1 MNKTV
6 KIGKTDVELIANAVT
21 PIHYT
26 AEFQSD
32 FYKDEQ
38 AMSEGN
44 VALFLPRIT
53 YIMAKQADKSIKEG
67 FEEWLE
73 KFEIND
79 LMLAGQDI
87 AELLAGD
94 LKTTSTAKKN
104 HVQPHEK

>member
-6 KIGKTDVELIANAVT
+6 KIGKSEIELTANAVT
-21 PIHYT
+21 PIKYT

-44 VALFLPRIT
+44 ITLFLPRIA
-53 YIMAKQADKSIKEG
+53 YIMAKQADKSLKKN

-73 KFEIND
+73 GFEIND
-79 LMLAGQDI
+79 LMIAGQDI
-87 AELLAGD
+87 AELLAGN
-94 LKTTSTAKKN
+94 LKSTSVAKKN
-104 HVQPHEK
+104 HE